1 MGVSVGRG
9 IAVLV
14 DIGATVGKGMD
25 VRVDT
30 GVSVGRGVDVSVGMG
45 VSVGR
50 VVGAVGVLVRVGR
63 DVDVGNG
70 DGKLE
75 ILLGTYNSCP
85 TQMDKEVS
93 RQLASRS
100 SATVTPAA

>member
-30 GVSVGRGVDVSVGMG
+30 GVSVGRGVDVSIGVG

-50 VVGAVGVLVRVGR
+50 VVGVLVRVGR

-85 TQMDKEVS
+85 TQMDKEAS